1 MLAHGFARVRCES
14 CKDELLVAFSCKGR
28 GVCPSCNAKRAH
40 VTAVHLGERV
50 LPHVPYR
57 QWTLSFPHRVRWVL
71 LKDAGL
77 LSDVLTV
84 FLRAVFALQRRR
96 ARRQGIRR
104 GQVGAVSFIQFF
116 GSALQVTPHFHSL
129 VPDGAF
135 VQREG
140 GVHFAPLPPP
150 TQDEVERLLRVVH
163 LRVLRLLEKRGV
175 MPAQGPEDALQAYQ
189 AHSLQQRLRWT
200 EVDVR
205 PPPRKQPRCALLEGF
220 SLHANT
226 HLHANDRQGLERLC
240 RYGARGALALERLSR
255 AADGRIAF
263 RMKRPLPDGTTHLLF
278 TGLELL
284 RRVASLVPPPRAN
297 LTRFHGVFAPGAK
310 LRPFLVT
317 QAGAEEENEAPQA
330 AASKELLK
338 ERTPRVNWAELLRRT
353 FDLDVFACVR
363 CGGRR
368 RVLAYVTAP
377 SGVRAILEHLGL
389 PTSRTSLAP
398 ARRLAQRTW
407 C

>member
-1 MLAHGFARVRCES
+1 VLYEAVRENLATLLAEASEVGRGLPRYVERDFARYLECGVLAHGFARVRCES

-40 VTAVHLGERV
+40 VTAAHLVEGV
-50 LPHVPYR
+50 LPRVPYR

-71 LKDAGL
+71 LK
-77 LSDVLTV
+77 
-84 FLRAVFALQRRR
+84 
-96 ARRQGIRR
+96 
-104 GQVGAVSFIQFF
+104 
-116 GSALQVTPHFHSL
+116 L
-129 VPDGAF
+129 VPDGVF
-135 VQREG
+135 VPQEG
-140 GVHFAPLPPP
+140 DVRFEPLPPP
-150 TQDEVERLLRVVH
+150 TQAEVERLLRGVRH
-163 LRVLRLLEKRGV
+163 RVLRLLEKRGAL
-175 MPAQGPEDALQAYQ
+175 PAQGPEDARQAYQ

-205 PPPRKQPRCALLEGF
+205 PPPRKQSRCALLEGF

-255 AADGRIAF
+255 AEDGRIAY

-284 RRVASLVPPPRAN
+284 RRVASLVPPPRTN
-297 LTRFHGVFAPGAK
+297 LTRFHGVFAPGAQ
-310 LRPFLVT
+310 LRPFLVP
-317 QAGAEEENEAPQA
+317 QAGAEEASEAPQA
-330 AASKELLK
+330 AVRKERMK
-338 ERTPRVNWAELLRRT
+338 ERTPRVDWAELLRRT
-353 FDLDVFACVR
+353 FDLDVFVCVR

-368 RVLAYVTAP
+368 RVLAYVQAGG
-377 SGVRAILEHLGL
+377 GVRAILEHLGL
-389 PTSRTSLAP
+389 PTAGARLAP
-398 ARRLAQRTW
+398 ARGPPQAAW